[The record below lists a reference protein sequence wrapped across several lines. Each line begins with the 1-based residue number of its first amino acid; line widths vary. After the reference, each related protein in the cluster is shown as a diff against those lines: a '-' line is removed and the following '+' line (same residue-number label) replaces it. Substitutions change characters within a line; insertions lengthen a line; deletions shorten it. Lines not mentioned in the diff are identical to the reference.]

1 MSWAILSPILI
12 VSGALIMIT
21 LERLFPYDRG
31 QRLLREGVWTDLIFY
46 GLLQSYVLALV
57 ISEGIMLLDG
67 YTGWSNG
74 RNAAITCRK

>member
-31 QRLLREGVWTDLIFY
+31 QRILREGVWTDLIFY
-46 GLLQSYVLALV
+46 GL
-57 ISEGIMLLDG
+57 
-67 YTGWSNG
+67 
-74 RNAAITCRK
+74 